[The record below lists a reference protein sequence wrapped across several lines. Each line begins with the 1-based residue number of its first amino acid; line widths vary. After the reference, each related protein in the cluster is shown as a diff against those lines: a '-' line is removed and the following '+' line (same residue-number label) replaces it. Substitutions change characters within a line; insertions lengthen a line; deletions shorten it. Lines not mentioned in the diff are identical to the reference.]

1 MQREQLSVR
10 IVRRINEVPREAWD
24 ALVRDGSPFMRWDWL
39 DCLEDTGCV
48 SDKTGWAPHH
58 LVVEQGEKLLGACPM
73 YLKSHSMGEFVFDHQ
88 WASYAMQTGI
98 QYYPKM
104 LVGVPFTPVAGS
116 RFLTAPGTV
125 REGVIAILGRALVE
139 ICRSNELSSIH
150 INFCGKDELDALEDL
165 DFIPKIGLQF
175 HWRNREYETFDD
187 YLGAFRSD
195 RRNKIK
201 RERRELDN
209 QGIQVR
215 ALPYGEITPD
225 VQRTMF
231 ELYKHHIDRLYY
243 GHQYLSGR
251 FFDELLKR
259 PFPFLCPIVAERE
272 GRIVAGTFN
281 IQGADAL
288 YGRYWGAFEDHR
300 YLHFNVCYYAAIE
313 HCIDASLAR
322 FEAGAGGSFKN
333 LRGLEAAK
341 TYSAHYIRD
350 KRFREALERYLREER
365 SETLAR
371 QEYLL
376 EGSPLK
382 KGEEGEAD

>member
-1 MQREQLSVR
+1 MEEERLSVR
-10 IVRRINEVPREAWD
+10 IVRRINEVSRERWD
-24 ALVRDGSPFMRWDWL
+24 SLLRDGSPFMRWDWL

-48 SDKTGWAPHH
+48 CDQTGWAPHH
-58 LVVEQGEKLLGACPM
+58 LVVEKGKDLLGACPM

-88 WASYAMQTGI
+88 WASYAMQSGI

-104 LVGVPFTPVAGS
+104 LVGVPFTPVVGS
-116 RFLTAPGTV
+116 RFLTAPGID
-125 REGVIAILGRALVE
+125 RKGIIAILGRALVE
-139 ICRSNELSSIH
+139 ICRGNELSSIH
-150 INFCGKDELDALEDL
+150 INFCDREEMEALEDL

-175 HWRNREYETFDD
+175 HWQNRDYGTFDD

-209 QGIQVR
+209 QGIRVR
-215 ALPYGEITPD
+215 ALPYDEITPD
-225 VQRTMF
+225 VQRTLF
-231 ELYKHHIDRLYY
+231 DLYKHHIDRLYY
-243 GHQYLSGR
+243 GRQYLNRR

-259 PFPFLCPIVAERE
+259 PYPFICPVVAQRD
-272 GRIVAGTFN
+272 GRIIAGTFN
-281 IQGADAL
+281 IRGPDAL

-300 YLHFNVCYYAAIE
+300 YLHFNVCYYGAIE
-313 HCIDASLAR
+313 HCINESLAR

-341 TYSAHYIRD
+341 TYSAHYVQN
-350 KRFREALERYLREER
+350 KRFRQALERYLQEER

-382 KGEEGEAD
+382 KGEKGGV